1 MNQDCIEG
9 MKQISDKSIDCIIC
23 DPPYGVTDCKWDKVI
38 PLHDMWNEFSR
49 IIKPDGAVVLFS
61 AEPFTTDVIV
71 SNRRNF
77 RYKWYWI
84 KSNKTGAPFAKVQP
98 MRQVE
103 EILVFYKKHGTYNPQ
118 GLKPFYRINSV
129 KRHRSEVYR
138 QKKSDSIQTATGY
151 PSNVLHFAKD
161 THNMHPTQKPLALIE
176 YLIKTYTNEGETVL
190 DPCIGSGT
198 TAVAAVNTGRHF
210 IGFETD
216 KNYFYA
222 AQNRI
227 MAAQEERV

>member
-1 MNQDCIEG
+1 

-23 DPPYGVTDCKWDKVI
+23 DPPYGVTDCKWDNVI

-49 IIKPDGAVVLFS
+49 IIKPDGTVVLFS
-61 AEPFTTDVIV
+61 AEPFTTDVII

-77 RYKWYWI
+77 KYKWYWI

-118 GLKPFYRINSV
+118 G
-129 KRHRSEVYR
+129 VYPCMR
-138 QKKSDSIQTATGY
+138 TRDRKKAKSNIYTIRGTKEYVQTQTGY
-151 PSNVLHFAKD
+151 PSNVLQFPKD
-161 THNMHPTQKPLALIE
+161 AHCVHPTQKPLALIE

-216 KNYFYA
+216 KNYFDA

-227 MAAQEERV
+227 RAAQEERKRNIE